1 MIGIALLLSLI
12 VQEKPLTYAHI
23 KSVAQ
28 ELVKTDNLPLRWPSY
43 QQKEGRLEIDGGHC
57 IIPVLQNDDY
67 ATLFLRRQIE
77 VEASRMKFPEP
88 DNPIWLSHLPL
99 VDKEMEA
106 GFHAVY
112 QVAGNDVKKRNQ
124 TYSESERKVSKIKSD
139 MEQKYARSKNLK
151 LYYLAS
157 ATLDISPRVKFETEP
172 PNGEVHLMT
181 YYRWRL
187 FEAQGWSK
195 AQIEDEL
202 MKFIVPARGV
212 ELAGKYVYK
221 LSWPNKPGA
230 PEAKHGEVKD
240 ERKIVL
246 K

>member
-1 MIGIALLLSLI
+1 MIGLALLLSVI
-12 VQEKPLTYAHI
+12 AQEKPLTYAHI
-23 KSVAQ
+23 KTVAQ

-43 QQKEGRLEIDGGHC
+43 QQKEGRLEINSGHC

-77 VEASRMKFPEP
+77 VEASRMKFPDP
-88 DNPIWLSHLPL
+88 DSPIWQSHLPL

-112 QVAGNDVKKRNQ
+112 QVAGNDDKKRRQ
-124 TYSESERKVSKIKSD
+124 VYSESERKVYKIKSD

-151 LYYLAS
+151 LSYLAS
-157 ATLDISPRVKFETEP
+157 ATLDISPRIKFETEP

-187 FEAQGWSK
+187 LEVQGWTK
-195 AQIEDEL
+195 KQIEDEL
-202 MKFIVPARGV
+202 LKFIVPARGI
-212 ELAGKYVYK
+212 ELEGRYVYK
-221 LSWPNKPGA
+221 LSWPNKPEA
-230 PEAKHGEVKD
+230 TEAKQGEAKG
-240 ERKIVL
+240 ERKILL